1 MADYAPNFTARHKLI
16 YRYEGDQHQCV
27 TRWPSANAM
36 LTNTGLADAFWTSFF
51 SSTDDLRHETF
62 EALSAEYAPA
72 DSNTFLPVSL
82 PLSLSPGLITSA
94 SGNST
99 KIIHT
104 IWAGRSVLGA
114 KSRLMMFGL
123 RWNTA
128 DSTTYTDFRVTND
141 ENATVGT
148 IAALILS
155 SGQVGPDDEVL
166 GQVYNRV
173 SVKANDA
180 WVTIRRQGG

>member
-1 MADYAPNFTARHKLI
+1 
-16 YRYEGDQHQCV
+16 
-27 TRWPSANAM
+27 
-36 LTNTGLADAFWTSFF
+36 
-51 SSTDDLRHETF
+51 
-62 EALSAEYAPA
+62 
-72 DSNTFLPVSL
+72 
-82 PLSLSPGLITSA
+82 
-94 SGNST
+94 
-99 KIIHT
+99 
-104 IWAGRSVLGA
+104 
-114 KSRLMMFGL
+114 MMFGL